1 MAKRIYGILQSKTTE
16 GLNRFNRTDG
26 IRQDVEF
33 RQEFTGSRGQTRLF
47 HRLK

>member
-1 MAKRIYGILQSKTTE
+1 MGFYSPRGQR
-16 GLNRFNRTDG
+16 GLSRFIRTGG